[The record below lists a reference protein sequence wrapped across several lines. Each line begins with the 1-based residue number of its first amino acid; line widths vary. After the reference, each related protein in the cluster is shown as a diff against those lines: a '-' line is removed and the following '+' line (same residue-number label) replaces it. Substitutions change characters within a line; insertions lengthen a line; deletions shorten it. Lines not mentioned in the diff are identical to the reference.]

1 MRTLIEYIRSCLC
14 KNDWVLWFNTK
25 IMDGDKL
32 FNSIKVYRCRK
43 FGLEKRYKA
52 R

>member
-14 KNDWVLWFNTK
+14 KHDWELLFNTD
-25 IMDGDKL
+25 IMDGDEL

-43 FGLEKRYKA
+43 CGLEKRYKA